1 MALSPADKV
10 QIEDVRQRRSKTV
23 VLSDRD
29 LRRIPDEIYELSHLE
44 ELDLWGNQIGVVSE
58 RIRELPNLKRLD
70 LTRNPI
76 QKVPDIPGLVLD
88 WSAYLRCRESLSPK
102 NVMGIDV
109 DIERLPEP
117 TRLLPEII
125 SLPDLRHLEVGPA
138 EFHSDTPIPEPTP
151 KARALI
157 DSIGQLHN
165 LEGLVL
171 FGMRLR
177 EVPAGIRNLKGLH
190 WLNLSA
196 TGLRKLPDWVA
207 DLRELTELRLFL
219 NELETLPDSLASLA
233 RLEYVDLHLNRFT
246 EIPEVLFR
254 IRMLADLNLRYD
266 YWPGYEGHIKQIPST
281 ILQLENLRT
290 LDVDGQPIET
300 PPPEVVKEGV
310 EAIKNY
316 WRQRQEAGVD
326 YLCEAKL
333 LILGEAGAGKT
344 SLAQKIMDRNYEL
357 KPGESSTE
365 GIEVLQWSF
374 PAAVR
379 VKHDAAE
386 ELVQRD
392 FRVNIWDFGGQ
403 EVYHATHQ
411 FFLTRRSLY
420 VLVADD
426 RKEDT
431 DFNYW
436 LQAVELLSDRSPLL
450 IVRNE
455 KQDRQRDINL
465 GSLRARFPNLKEA
478 YRTNLATNRG
488 LDDLVKAIR
497 QELERLP
504 HIGTPLPRTWK
515 RVRETLERDPRNHIG
530 IDEYLA
536 ICQEHGFKRREDK
549 LQLSGYLHDLGICLH
564 FQEDPVLSRTVI
576 LKPKWG
582 TDAVYRV
589 LDDHAV
595 INNRGRFG
603 PADLARIWSEDE
615 YAAMHHELLRLMMRF
630 QLCYQVPQEESY
642 IAPQLLSSTQP
653 TYEWD
658 EHRSLVLRYEY
669 DFMPKGLLTRLIVA
683 LNHRIA
689 DQALVWKSGVIL
701 ERDGTRAEVIEDYPR
716 RRITVR
722 VAGPDTRGL
731 LAIIDD
737 QLERIHRSFPRLK
750 YEKYLPCN
758 CEVCRQLPEPFTYS
772 LTELKD
778 FAQTG
783 DRIQCRVS
791 RKLVDAATLI
801 RDIFPAALRATRP
814 DECPAP
820 EPAPQGEVFVSHA
833 WTDPSNAIVDQ
844 IEKLCKDRSITLHR
858 DKNEVRYKDPIRDF
872 MQRIGRGKCIVV
884 VLSKAYL
891 ESKSCMFELTEI
903 CARGDIR
910 DRVFPVV
917 LEDANIYDA
926 MGRLGYIKH
935 WEQKKA
941 GLDSAMK
948 EVGSENLQGIRE
960 EIDLFARIRT
970 TIAGIVDTLGDM
982 NALAPEQ
989 HRGSSFHALLSAL
1002 EARLSE

>member
-1 MALSPADKV
+1 MALSPADEV
-10 QIEDVRQRRSKTV
+10 QIEDIRQRRSKTL

-29 LRRIPDEIYELSHLE
+29 LKRIPDEIYELAHLE
-44 ELDLWGNQIGVVSE
+44 ELDLWGNHIGVVPE

-70 LTRNPI
+70 LTGIPI
-76 QKVPDIPGLVLD
+76 RKVPDIPGLVLD
-88 WSAYLRCRESLSPK
+88 WSAYLRCRESLSRE

-109 DIERLPEP
+109 NTEELPEP
-117 TRLLPEII
+117 TRLLPEIV
-125 SLPDLRHLEVGPA
+125 SLPNFRHLEVGLA
-138 EFHSDTPIPEPTP
+138 EIRSDTPIPEPTP

-171 FGMRLR
+171 FGMLLR
-177 EVPAGIRNLKGLH
+177 EVPAGVRNLKGLH

-196 TGLRKLPDWVA
+196 IGLRELPDWVA
-207 DLRELTELRLFL
+207 DLRDLTELRLFL

-266 YWPGYEGHIKQIPST
+266 RGWGYEGHIKQIPST

-290 LDVDGQPIET
+290 LNVDGQPIET
-300 PPPEVVKEGV
+300 PPPEVVGQGV
-310 EAIKNY
+310 DAIKNY
-316 WRQRQEAGVD
+316 WRQQQEAGVD

-344 SLAQKIMDRNYEL
+344 SLAQKIKDRNYEL

-365 GIEVLQWSF
+365 GIEVLHWSF

-386 ELVQRD
+386 ELLLRD
-392 FRVNIWDFGGQ
+392 LRVNIWDFGGQ

-420 VLVADD
+420 ALVADD

-450 IVRNE
+450 IVQNE
-455 KQDRQRDINL
+455 RQDRQRDINL

-488 LDDLVKAIR
+488 LDDLVAAIR

-515 RVRETLERDPRNHIG
+515 RVRESLEKDPRNHIG

-564 FQEDPVLSRTVI
+564 FQDDPVLSKTVI

-582 TDAVYRV
+582 ADAVYRV
-589 LDDHAV
+589 LDDHTV

-603 PADLARIWSEDE
+603 PADLARIWSEDM
-615 YAAMHHELLRLMMRF
+615 YAPMRHELLRLMMRF
-630 QLCYQVPQEESY
+630 QFCYRVPDEKSY

-653 TYEWD
+653 AYEWD
-658 EHRSLVLRYEY
+658 ERGNLVLRYEY
-669 DFMPKGLLTRLIVA
+669 DFMPKGLITRLIVA
-683 LNHRIA
+683 LHHRIA

-701 ERDGTRAEVIEDYPR
+701 ERDDARAEVIEDYPR
-716 RRITVR
+716 RKITVR
-722 VAGPDTRGL
+722 VAGPDTSGL
-731 LAIIDD
+731 LAIVDD
-737 QLERIHRSFPRLK
+737 HLDLIHRSFPRLK
-750 YEKYLPCN
+750 YEKYLPCS
-758 CEVCRQLPEPFTYS
+758 CGVCRQRPEPFAYKLS
-772 LTELKD
+772 ALQNFVRIGK
-778 FAQTG
+778 G
-783 DRIQCRVS
+783 IQCYES
-791 RKLVDAATLI
+791 GELVDAATLI

-814 DECPAP
+814 DERAAP
-820 EPAPQGEVFVSHA
+820 EPATKGEVFVSYA
-833 WTDPSNAIVDQ
+833 WTEPSKAIVDQ

-858 DKNEVRYKDPIRDF
+858 DKSKMRYRDSIREF

-884 VLSKAYL
+884 VVSKDYL
-891 ESKSCMFELTEI
+891 ESADCMFELTEI
-903 CARGDIR
+903 DARGNIR

-917 LEDANIYDA
+917 LEDANIYSA
-926 MGRLGYIKH
+926 MGRLGYIKY

-941 GLDSAMK
+941 ELDSELKKVGGEHLEGSQK
-948 EVGSENLQGIRE
+948 ELNLYAKIRE
-960 EIDLFARIRT
+960 TIDR
-970 TIAGIVDTLGDM
+970 IVDILSDM
-982 NALAPEQ
+982 NALTPEQ
-989 HRGSSFHALLSAL
+989 HQGSNFQALLSAL